1 MAQSPRKKFN
11 MSSEISLALRRYK
24 NQQESGWRIQLD
36 RAIVRIVCQAYRD
49 KFLYVNGTPLDD
61 CPTLPI
67 YTFGELFEY
76 LKVLPVP
83 LKKDIATKKLKG
95 TPLFSGIISI
105 GRTHG
110 NQTVGY
116 KLPMNELLKSY
127 TECENTHKRLETH
140 HPDGIGWN
148 GGILATIECVF
159 DVFNSLLRTNTITSA
174 YGKLFNI
181 LMAPKFANLDIQG
194 IFYAFLHMSIRG
206 VASSERIYAS
216 GDWRREPVSQQLLF
230 KVSQQFAIGFPP
242 RSLISSYVAETY
254 LHIHSITGELRRL
267 RSPTPHHD
275 LSKLTPNMIYTYAWH
290 WGIYQRFTETNKNR
304 FNAGLYSEITNS
316 LDNLGVCNPTMFSLG
331 SNLAQ
336 GVVDNPA
343 VAEVIALLKEMPKQI
358 GDRLDSSVDKMSQK
372 IDQIATHQREG
383 LTEDLEKVAE
393 TSAKIHEEKGKA
405 ILDEAIRKSEQIGQG
420 LVKNFEP
427 IVDAMNSFKGIIE
440 GIMQQVKEYLSPI
453 PGFSTINLNPK
464 SVFDAISYYIM
475 YINTNSTALKT
486 ILALLI
492 LNSFGLVRTAYN
504 EIMNFWSW
512 TQDEVICEDGQKF
525 VGNSETSGG
534 MFEWLASSPSAIAS
548 VFGGLMASIAKNAP
562 LGAKEFLSLS
572 KKLADQLKNFH
583 FISQGLLGIAKLFDY
598 CKKVYTTIAE
608 WISVHIFRRTPERE
622 LLAREVI
629 KLTIKVKYLHTEA
642 GMNAIRMSENVRKQA
657 EQILPKFLGLQ
668 SEIKQNPE
676 LRHLANDLEKV
687 TRQVKEVSDF
697 VTRLRAISNFQP
709 TMFHIQFVGRPGIG
723 KSTITKNVISDLS
736 KSLWPEEEKPSFY
749 SYNTDLEYFDGYAG
763 QRIMV
768 VDDLYKINDPKHLT
782 ASMFLVTNTPVI
794 LPMANLNDK
803 GVQLTSEVLL
813 SSTNTAYPLGK
824 DVLCMEAIHRRR
836 HMLVEVIC
844 DPDVLD
850 PSLGQFSLSMFK
862 KKYFDKQPN
871 DFPHLTFN
879 LLRPVPQEFGGAA
892 TVNAD
897 EFEIFREYAQKL
909 KTANMH
915 IAFADRKLD
924 PMFYFSEDNR
934 PPQGINLPA
943 TGWNYEQFISNCA
956 VRFSAFRGAEGT
968 YSAQKKYGHV
978 ENCLEEIDAL
988 LDQRSDIPDAPELP
1002 ITNSIRRL
1010 FCRAQHPYGTTD
1022 ELGEKIYAGE
1032 KLAPELEHIDF
1043 DKLVDEILKETNPT
1057 GITLTEEQQ
1066 RTKNLLERKKKSIK
1080 DPVMAEA
1087 LKIEKINGR
1096 KYIPITSHFTSW
1108 YMPPTVLGENG
1119 EIPKLKDVFATMKAN
1134 VKLLGGTVPI
1144 NWERVKTESNIITLY
1159 SKLMI
1164 SKTGQDFKDVNT
1176 LLRWW
1181 FSKEMIYPDK
1191 TTFPEEL
1198 RGKSTEFPIA
1208 LFKDMVKIGS
1218 QWYIDVTSMDVAIGN
1233 ERPILELCTYDAGP
1247 KYKIPAD
1254 IAYML
1259 SSMASYREF
1268 SAQFD
1273 NLTSAQQDMLV
1284 ADAKFR
1290 SQYFGSYTYQGI
1302 ASECDNIFKRT
1313 ILKTLHYV
1321 MSPVRYLAERYP
1333 LIVLYAAYFITFFAI
1348 GYSLRKLGQLLNPVD
1363 NPTSKYLY
1371 KGVASNLVYHGRPT
1385 STSSSIQNCTQVAN
1399 ALMDRSVREIIVSD
1413 SMAGCKVQCLL
1424 TQQYIILN
1432 KHVLKHMRDKELMLS
1447 LQSTCKDKE
1456 YVRYLVT
1463 WDNIYQDPTGDLAII
1478 YCRDLPS
1485 SRKITQHL
1493 ITEEEFQSHDYS
1505 EELIFLSNSRN
1516 GGIIEH
1522 HNTVSRVRNLKL
1534 KNQQYENV
1542 IGEAILVKGHTL
1554 GGRSG
1559 STVLTSLQSKPRI
1572 IGIQAWEV
1580 DIMVNPKI
1588 AIQVLTLEKFQELQ
1602 RNVALT
1608 AGAPIERLCEP
1619 EFQEVEGYETA
1630 AFAYVDPLNL
1640 VCKDSQS
1647 VGDIGKSQIRSS
1659 MVREELELEGITSN
1673 AVPAALTR
1681 RDRRLYHRGAIH
1693 PLAHSLG
1700 KYFRGNIEPFK
1711 PSILSYAKRSIS
1723 HYLKHKLDKK
1733 TFRTLSIEETITGT
1747 REDGSNPM
1755 NLKSSPGIPFVFQKR
1770 EQKGKLDYM
1779 RIDEE
1784 GYVSYLDID
1793 FVEQYNKFIQTL
1805 SLRKLP
1811 YTRAYD
1817 FPKDELRPYNK
1828 ALGTDETPPK
1838 TRSVT
1843 CMNVFYILAWRQLT
1857 LDFWASMHRLA
1868 DGNHPFCPGIN
1879 PEGPDW
1885 NNLYHY
1891 LNKHPNA
1898 VDFDVSNWDGFL
1910 RAELFNTSCDI
1921 LKDILKFSEQNNN
1934 ILDAIAFEV
1943 MNCYIQYGTIIY
1955 YKNRGLVSGFPGTA
1969 EINTLS
1975 HWLLIL
1981 YIYLIKTQNTP
1992 YNTFAAFTH
2001 HVSVAIY
2008 GDDIILTFS
2017 DEIKQLFN
2025 GHTIRDGYL
2034 EIGYPVTSAS
2044 KTTEI
2049 PFSKPLLKCT
2059 FLKST
2064 WREFLPL
2071 YYIRVMDEE
2080 VLNNLVIWTR
2090 SKQDPAQQFYD
2101 NYLDALRI
2109 AFGNGP
2115 AKFYEFREKV
2125 NRALSKANKDIIVY
2139 DYLDFERDYLFRY
2152 LPNYLSEISY
2162 YQISNQ
2168 GLFSD
2173 KPITLD

>member
-11 MSSEISLALRRYK
+11 LSSEVALALRRYK
-24 NQQESGWRIQLD
+24 NQQDSGWRIQLD
-36 RAIVRIVCQAYRD
+36 RNIVRIVCQAYRD
-49 KFLYVNGTPLDD
+49 KFLYVHGTPSEN

-83 LKKDIATKKLKG
+83 MKKETTTKKLKG
-95 TPLFSGIISI
+95 TPLFSGVVSI
-105 GRTHG
+105 GRTNG
-110 NQTVGY
+110 NQTIGY
-116 KLPMNELLKSY
+116 KLPINELLKSY
-127 TECENTHKRLETH
+127 TECEISHKRLETH
-140 HPDGIGWN
+140 HPDGVGWN
-148 GGILATIECVF
+148 GGIMSTIECVF
-159 DVFNSLLRTNTITSA
+159 DVFNSLLRTNTISSA
-174 YGKLFNI
+174 YSKLFNI
-181 LMAPKFANLDIQG
+181 LLDSKFANLDIQG

-206 VASSERIYAS
+206 ISSSERIYAS

-230 KVSQQFAIGFPP
+230 KVSRDFANGMPP
-242 RSLISSYVAETY
+242 RSLIASYVTETY
-254 LHIHSITGELRRL
+254 LHIHSLTEELRRL
-267 RSPTPHHD
+267 RSPSPHHD
-275 LSKLTPNMIYTYAWH
+275 LSKLSANMIYTYAWH
-290 WGIYQRFTETNKNR
+290 WGIYQRFTDVNKNR
-304 FNAGLYSEITNS
+304 FNAGIYEEVP
-316 LDNLGVCNPTMFSLG
+316 DLGVCNPTMFSLG

-358 GDRLDSSVDKMSQK
+358 GDRLDSSVDKMSTK
-372 IDQIATHQREG
+372 LDEIATSQRLG
-383 LTEDLEKVAE
+383 LKENLEKVAQS
-393 TSAKIHEEKGKA
+393 SAEIHEEKGKA
-405 ILDEAIRKSEQIGQG
+405 ILDEAIKKSEAIGEG
-420 LVKNFEP
+420 LMKNFEP
-427 IVDAMNSFKGIIE
+427 VVDAINSFRGMID
-440 GIMQQVKEYLSPI
+440 GIMKQVQDYLSPI
-453 PGFSTINLNPK
+453 PGFNSVKLDPK
-464 SVFDAISYYIM
+464 SILDAISYYII
-475 YINTNSTALKT
+475 YINTQSTALRT

-512 TQDEVICEDGQKF
+512 TQDEVSCDDGTQF

-534 MFEWLASSPSAIAS
+534 IFEWLSSSPSAIAS

-562 LGAKEFLSLS
+562 LCAKEFLSLS

-583 FISQGLLGIAKLFDY
+583 FISQGLLGIARLFEY
-598 CKKVYTTIAE
+598 CKKIYTAIAE
-608 WISVHIFRRTPERE
+608 WISIHIFRRTPERD

-657 EQILPKFLGLQ
+657 ETILPTFLGLQ
-668 SEIKQNPE
+668 SDLKQKPE
-676 LRHLANDLEKV
+676 LRHLSADLEKV

-709 TMFHIQFVGRPGIG
+709 TMFHVQFVGRPGIG

-736 KSLWPEEEKPSFY
+736 KTLWPEEEKPSFY

-763 QRIMV
+763 QKIMV

-862 KKYFDKQPN
+862 KKYPN
-871 DFPHLTFN
+871 QKTSDFPHLTFN

-892 TVNAD
+892 TVDAD
-897 EFEIFREYAQKL
+897 EFEIYKEYATKL
-909 KTANMH
+909 KNANMH
-915 IAFADRKLD
+915 IAYADKKLD
-924 PMFYFSEDNR
+924 PTFYFSENNK
-934 PPQGINLPA
+934 PPQGISLPA
-943 TGWNYEQFISNCA
+943 VGWNYEQFISNCA

-1032 KLAPELEHIDF
+1032 KLAPELDHIDF
-1043 DKLVDEILKETNPT
+1043 EKLVDEILNETNPT
-1057 GITLTEEQQ
+1057 GMTLTEEQQ
-1066 RTKNLLERKKKSIK
+1066 RTKHLLERKKKSLR
-1080 DPVMAEA
+1080 DPVLAET
-1087 LKIEKINGR
+1087 LKIEIIEGR
-1096 KYIPITSHFTSW
+1096 KYVPITSHFTTW

-1119 EIPKLKDVFATMKAN
+1119 EEPKLKDVFN
-1134 VKLLGGTVPI
+1134 VMRTNPNLLGGVRPVDW
-1144 NWERVKTESNIITLY
+1144 NRVKEESNIIALY
-1159 SKLMI
+1159 AKI
-1164 SKTGQDFKDVNT
+1164 FKCKVGQEFKDINT
-1176 LLRWW
+1176 FLRWW
-1181 FSKEMIYPDK
+1181 FSKEMIYPDHSV
-1191 TTFPEEL
+1191 FPEEL
-1198 RGKSTEFPIA
+1198 RGKPTNFPIS
-1208 LFKDMVKIGS
+1208 LFKDMKKIGA
-1218 QWYIDVTSMDVAIGN
+1218 QWYIDVTSMDVAHGN
-1233 ERPILELCTYDAGP
+1233 ERVMLELSTHDVGP

-1259 SSMASYREF
+1259 SSMHSYREF
-1268 SAQFD
+1268 ATNFD
-1273 NLTSAQQDMLV
+1273 NMTTSQQDMLV

-1302 ASECDNIFKRT
+1302 ASHCTNIFKKAA
-1313 ILKTLHYV
+1313 LKTLHYV

-1333 LIVLYAAYFITFFAI
+1333 LIMIYAAYFMTFFAI
-1348 GYSLRKLGQLLNPVD
+1348 RYSLKQIGQLLNPTD

-1385 STSSSIQNCTQVAN
+1385 SSPGATQNCMQVAN
-1399 ALMDRSVREIIVSD
+1399 SLMDRSIREVIVSD
-1413 SMAGCKVQCLL
+1413 STAGCKVQCLL
-1424 TQQYIILN
+1424 SQQYIILN
-1432 KHVLKHMRDKELMLS
+1432 KHVLKHMKDKELMLAI
-1447 LQSTCKDKE
+1447 QSTNKDKE
-1456 YVRYLVT
+1456 YVRYLIT
-1463 WDNIYQDPTGDLAII
+1463 WDNIYQDPNGDLAII

-1493 ITEEEFQSHDYS
+1493 ITEDEYRNHDCS
-1505 EELIFLSNSRN
+1505 DEMIFLSNSKS

-1522 HNTVSRVRNLKL
+1522 HACISKVQNLKL
-1534 KNQQYENV
+1534 KNQQYENI
-1542 IGEAILVKGHTL
+1542 IGEAILVKGHTI

-1559 STVLTSLQSKPRI
+1559 STVLTAIQAKPRI

-1580 DIMVNPKI
+1580 DILVNPKI
-1588 AIQVLTLEKFQELQ
+1588 AIQVVTLEKFEELQ

-1619 EFQEVEGYETA
+1619 EVQEIEGFETA
-1630 AFAYVDPLNL
+1630 AFAHVDPLNL
-1640 VCKDSQS
+1640 IYRESES
-1647 VGDIGKSQIRSS
+1647 VGDIGKTQIRSS
-1659 MVREELELEGITSN
+1659 MVRTELEDEGIISH
-1673 AVPAALTR
+1673 AVPAALTK
-1681 RDRRLYHRGAIH
+1681 RDRRLYHRGTIH

-1700 KYFRGNIEPFK
+1700 KYFRGNIEPYK
-1711 PSILSYAKRSIS
+1711 PSILSYAKRNIS

-1733 TFRTLSIEETITGT
+1733 SFKILSIEETITGT

-1755 NLKSSPGIPFVFQKR
+1755 NLKSSPGIPFVF
-1770 EQKGKLDYM
+1770 EQRKNKGKLDYM

-1784 GYVSYLDID
+1784 GQVSHID
-1793 FVEQYNKFIQTL
+1793 PDFIQNYYKFIQTL
-1805 SLRKLP
+1805 SNRKLP

-1817 FPKDELRPYNK
+1817 FPKDELRPSEK
-1828 ALGTDETPPK
+1828 ALGTEETPPK

-1868 DGNHPFCPGIN
+1868 DGNQPFCPGIN

-1910 RAELFNTSCDI
+1910 RAELFNASCDI
-1921 LKDILKFSEQNNN
+1921 IKDILKLSEQNNN
-1934 ILDAIAFEV
+1934 ILDSIAFEV
-1943 MNCYIQYGTIIY
+1943 MNCYIQYGTIVY
-1955 YKNRGLVSGFPGTA
+1955 FKDRGLVSGFPGTA

-1981 YIYLIKTQNTP
+1981 YIYLVKTKDTI
-1992 YNTFAAFTH
+1992 YNTFSAFLK

-2017 DEIKQLFN
+2017 DEIKIYFN
-2025 GHTIRDGYL
+2025 GHTIKEGYL

-2044 KTTEI
+2044 KTAEI

-2064 WREFLPL
+2064 WREFLPF

-2080 VLNNLVIWTR
+2080 VLNNLVVWTR
-2090 SKQDPAQQFYD
+2090 SKQDPAQQFYE
-2101 NYLDALRI
+2101 NYIDALRI

-2139 DYLDFERDYLFRY
+2139 DYLDFERDYFHRY
-2152 LPNYLSEISY
+2152 MPSYLDELSY
-2162 YQISNQ
+2162 YQLSNQ
-2168 GLFSD
+2168 GLFND
-2173 KPITLD
+2173 RPTNIE